1 MPYALCYFLDNYA
14 AVRHMKKV
22 LFLIGCLILL
32 WGCGYKMVG
41 KETHVPAGLT
51 SIAIPTFK
59 NKTFEPGIEIPF
71 TQGFLREFI
80 QEQRTK
86 VKDRETADAYLE
98 GVINSFKIHSV
109 SFDRAGLALEYQVT
123 VVIDLTMKKRTGE
136 TLWTEKTLSETR
148 WFRASSNVLINEANR
163 AAAIQQIGKFV
174 AERMRNRVFYD
185 F

>member
-1 MPYALCYFLDNYA
+1 MHPL
-14 AVRHMKKV
+14 KKMWV
-22 LFLIGCLILL
+22 LFGCLVLL
-32 WGCGYKMVG
+32 WGCGYQMVG

-59 NKTFEPGIEIPF
+59 NQTLEPGIEIPF

-80 QEQRTK
+80 LDQRIK

-98 GVINSFKIHSV
+98 GVINSLRIHAV
-109 SFDRAGLALEYQVT
+109 SFDRAGLASEYQVT
-123 VVIDLTMKKRTGE
+123 VWINLTLKKRTGE
-136 TLWTEKTLSETR
+136 TLWAEKNLSETR
-148 WFRASSNVLINEANR
+148 WFRASSNVLSNEANK
-163 AAAIQQIGKFV
+163 ASALQLIGTFV